1 MSKKLTNIV
10 WIFFYAVNAML
21 NIIFTMSTGS
31 LNLIILSSLAFYSY
45 FKAVKMN

>member
-1 MSKKLTNIV
+1 MSKKLTNNSMD
-10 WIFFYAVNAML
+10 FFYAGSAIL

-31 LNLIILSSLAFYSY
+31 FNLIILSSLAFYSY